1 MINKNINYVYIS
13 DKILED
19 WHSRALPDCWTA
31 RIVIGN
37 KPGSVLRSCFRSVDQ
52 AAMLEQEM
60 KVWFGIPDQDFL
72 FFPAFFPDDK
82 PSSVYLKTIGCLVA
96 WKMMEKSRAFED
108 MSIVQIYK
116 RD

>member
-1 MINKNINYVYIS
+1 MFSKNIDYVYIT
-13 DKILED
+13 DKTVAD
-19 WHSRALPDCWTA
+19 WHSRALPDLWTA
-31 RIVIGN
+31 RIIIGN

-52 AAMLEQEM
+52 AAILEQEM
-60 KVWFGIPDQDFL
+60 KTWFGKPEQDFL

-82 PSSVYLKTIGCLVA
+82 PSSVYLKAIGSLIV